1 MAQSV
6 VVLSSQLIT
15 TLSALAYLRWRG
27 IRGTRLHVVSL
38 YRDDLSH
45 SSKAFQPLLHQLSA
59 QDGHQCQFIQ
69 IPPDQFGV
77 LRLSAGDSVLIGPE
91 PLKCSLL
98 LLPRLDDR
106 EGQRMLLAY
115 QAAEVVEL
123 GESIG
128 VETCLY
134 SPAGRRERRRVLR
147 RLRCSEG
154 RAVVRQDPLVP
165 LDQPVDLAR
174 LRCLLDLCAVC
185 RASLAET
192 TSSNSSPFMGVMLC
206 LPYLKLQSWRFRWR
220 LMGRSLGWRQVPV
233 IENRSYFRRAVGS
246 ALRHLPA
253 AAPVAVQAHPRN
265 EAHHGLI
272 DQLLRPLRPNAVL
285 EVLPSTD
292 PLEVRLS
299 SEWSPEGG
307 GRWRVLGFGT
317 NLLAAAVFLAPDHR
331 GVTLCQPADEGWWWR
346 WSDQWLNR
354 REWRRNHHLRRLLNN
369 LLAALDQLAA
379 HS

>member
-1 MAQSV
+1 MPQSV

-45 SSKAFQPLLHQLSA
+45 SSKAFQPLLHQLAA

-106 EGQRMLLAY
+106 EGQRMLLGY
-115 QAAEVVEL
+115 QASEVVEL

-134 SPAGRRERRRVLR
+134 SPAGRRERRRVLQ

-206 LPYLKLQSWRFRWR
+206 LPYLKLQSWRFR
-220 LMGRSLGWRQVPV
+220 
-233 IENRSYFRRAVGS
+233 
-246 ALRHLPA
+246 
-253 AAPVAVQAHPRN
+253 
-265 EAHHGLI
+265 
-272 DQLLRPLRPNAVL
+272 
-285 EVLPSTD
+285 
-292 PLEVRLS
+292 
-299 SEWSPEGG
+299 
-307 GRWRVLGFGT
+307 
-317 NLLAAAVFLAPDHR
+317 
-331 GVTLCQPADEGWWWR
+331 
-346 WSDQWLNR
+346 
-354 REWRRNHHLRRLLNN
+354 
-369 LLAALDQLAA
+369 
-379 HS
+379 

>member
-27 IRGTRLHVVSL
+27 IRGARLHVVSL
-38 YRDDLSH
+38 YQDDLSH
-45 SSKAFQPLLHQLSA
+45 STKAFQQLLQDLAA

-106 EGQRMLLAY
+106 EGQRMLLSY

-134 SPAGRRERRRVLR
+134 SPAGRRARRRVLQ
-147 RLRCSEG
+147 RLRCSEE
-154 RAVVRQDPLVP
+154 RAVVRQDPLVL

-192 TSSNSSPFMGVMLC
+192 TSSNSSPCMGVMLC
-206 LPYLKLQSWRFRWR
+206 LPYLKVQSWRFRWR
-220 LMGRSLGWRQVPV
+220 LMGRSLGWRQAPV

-253 AAPVAVQAHPRN
+253 AVPVGVQAHPKN

-272 DQLLRPLRPNAVL
+272 DQLLRPLRPNAAL
-285 EVLPSTD
+285 QLLASTD

-299 SEWSPEGG
+299 SGWAREGSAP
-307 GRWRVLGFGT
+307 WRVLGFGT
-317 NLLAAAVFLAPDHR
+317 NLLAAAIFLAPDHR

-346 WSDQWLNR
+346 CSDSWLNR
-354 REWRRNHHLRRLLNN
+354 REWRRSQHVRAVLAN
-369 LLAALDQLAA
+369 LLDALDRLQPQ
-379 HS
+379 

>member
-1 MAQSV
+1 MPQSV

-27 IRGTRLHVVSL
+27 IRGARLHVVSL

-45 SSKAFQPLLHQLSA
+45 STKAFQPFLQELAA

-69 IPPDQFGV
+69 IPPDHFGV

-106 EGQRMLLAY
+106 EGQRMLLEY

-134 SPAGRRERRRVLR
+134 SPAGRRERRRVLQ

-165 LDQPVDLAR
+165 LDQPVNLAR
-174 LRCLLDLCAVC
+174 LGCLLKLCM
-185 RASLAET
+185 ASRSALAAAQPVPQGSEC
-192 TSSNSSPFMGVMLC
+192 GVLLC
-206 LPYLKLQSWRFRWR
+206 LPYLKVRTWRFRWR
-220 LMGRSLGWRQVPV
+220 VMGRSLGWRQAPA
-233 IENRSYFRRAVGS
+233 IQNPSYLIRAVRDS
-246 ALRHLPA
+246 LPTNTTWQ
-253 AAPVAVQAHPRN
+253 VQAHPKN
-265 EAHHGLI
+265 EAHHDLI
-272 DQLLRPLRPNAVL
+272 EALLRPLNPCGLVQ
-285 EVLPSTD
+285 VLPAIAS
-292 PLEVRLS
+292 LEARLS
-299 SEWSPEGG
+299 QSSADSGLA
-307 GRWRVLGFGT
+307 VLGFGT
-317 NLLAAAVFLAPDHR
+317 NLLAVAMFVAPHHESIR
-331 GVTLCQPADEGWWWR
+331 LCSSSADGWLR
-346 WSDQWLNR
+346 VCVDQLFNQ
-354 REWRRNHHLRRLLNN
+354 REHLRSWHMR
-369 LLAALDQLAA
+369 AALHNLKQALSHINTYNKDE
-379 HS
+379 